1 MFSAMFNQMNMDIF
15 MNNMSNMIANMND
28 MFTNTFSPNNNS
40 LEVTIN
46 EMYPQNSYMILP
58 SSSFA
63 LTSNDILYPQNN
75 FVFLVVITMF
85 YFIFTRKT
93 VSPEK
98 NTLTIDELH
107 NMIVDLQNAMHIQ
120 HNVYMEI
127 IENTNNSILRIQN
140 DLSVITKK
148 VRNNSKQ
155 TRKALKSLQLFVY
168 GKKPVVNV
176 LPTRRSERI
185 AERIAE
191 RERNNVL
198 PRRSQRIAE
207 RLAK

>member
-1 MFSAMFNQMNMDIF
+1 MFSSMFNQMNIDIF

-28 MFTNTFSPNNNS
+28 MFANTFSPNDNS
-40 LEVTIN
+40 LEVAIN
-46 EMYPQNSYMILP
+46 DMYPHNNYMILP

-63 LTSNDILYPQNN
+63 LTSNDVLYHQNN
-75 FVFLVVITMF
+75 FMFLVIITMF

-93 VSPEK
+93 ISSEK
-98 NTLTIDELH
+98 TTIDKLQ
-107 NMIVDLQNAMHIQ
+107 NMIVDLQIAMDIQ
-120 HNVYMEI
+120 HDMYI
-127 IENTNNSILRIQN
+127 QAIENTNNSIVSIQN
-140 DLSVITKK
+140 DLSAITKK

-155 TRKALKSLQLFVY
+155 TRKSIKSLQLFVY
-168 GKKPVVNV
+168 GKKPTVNV

-185 AERIAE
+185 AERN
-191 RERNNVL
+191 RNNVL

>member
-28 MFTNTFSPNNNS
+28 MFTSTNDNS
-40 LEVTIN
+40 LDT
-46 EMYPQNSYMILP
+46 YQNNYMILP

-75 FVFLVVITMF
+75 FVFLVVITML

-185 AERIAE
+185 AER
-191 RERNNVL
+191 ERNNVL

>member
-1 MFSAMFNQMNMDIF
+1 MFSSMFDQMNIDIF

-40 LEVTIN
+40 LEATIN
-46 EMYPQNSYMILP
+46 EIYPQNSYMILP

-75 FVFLVVITMF
+75 FMFLVIITMF

-93 VSPEK
+93 ITSEK
-98 NTLTIDELH
+98 TTIDKLQ
-107 NMIVDLQNAMHIQ
+107 NMIVDLQIAMDIQ
-120 HNVYMEI
+120 HNVSMEI

-140 DLSVITKK
+140 DLSAITKK

-155 TRKALKSLQLFVY
+155 TRKSLKSLQLFVY
-168 GKKPVVNV
+168 GKKPTVNV

-185 AERIAE
+185 AERE
-191 RERNNVL
+191 RKNVL

-207 RLAK
+207 RIAK